1 MLRTTF
7 FSLPSPRRVLGLI
20 MLVLFMSG
28 VPSYAYAGD
37 HDKNRDRGR
46 NPDRGWSSCK
56 REQDCAREALLKG
69 EIRPLTEVLKAVRE
83 KVPGDIIEI
92 ELDREDGMWVYEVK
106 VLPPSGRRKKLEID
120 ARTLDIMKI
129 D

>member
-1 MLRTTF
+1 MSRRKFSIMKPLR
-7 FSLPSPRRVLGLI
+7 RALGAAL
-20 MLVLFMSG
+20 LALLAGAAPF
-28 VPSYAYAGD
+28 AHAGD
-37 HDKNRDRGR
+37 HDHHRGNDR
-46 NPDRGWSSCK
+46 NTSSCK

-92 ELDREDGMWVYEVK
+92 ELDREDGIWVYEVK

-120 ARTLDIMKI
+120 ARTLEIMKI

>member
-1 MLRTTF
+1 MLTTTPRSIK
-7 FSLPSPRRVLGLI
+7 SLRRVLGLA
-20 MLVLFMSG
+20 LLALLLTGMS
-28 VPSYAYAGD
+28 PYAQASD
-37 HDKNRDRGR
+37 HGKRSDRGS
-46 NPDRGWSSCK
+46 SSCK
-56 REQDCAREALLKG
+56 REQDCAREAFVKG

-92 ELDREDGMWVYEVK
+92 ELDREDGIWVYEVK

-120 ARTLDIMKI
+120 ARTLEIIKI

>member
-1 MLRTTF
+1 MPTTM
-7 FSLPSPRRVLGLI
+7 SLSMKPLRRVLGLT
-20 MLVLFMSG
+20 VLALLIGAAS
-28 VPSYAYAGD
+28 PYAHAGD
-37 HDKNRDRGR
+37 REKHSDRGS
-46 NPDRGWSSCK
+46 SSCSK
-56 REQDCAREALLKG
+56 REQDCAREALVKG

-92 ELDREDGMWVYEVK
+92 ELDREDGIWVYEVK

-120 ARTLDIMKI
+120 ARTLEIRKI